1 KEGRA
6 NLKSLSLPL
15 PRRGVRTCKEI
26 SYNSLRN
33 YTLCIVHYE
42 LKQSHI
48 TPVLWLSK
56 PQHPVDYNKK
66 LSYLH
71 NNSTTIKP

>member
-1 KEGRA
+1 
-6 NLKSLSLPL
+6 
-15 PRRGVRTCKEI
+15 V
-26 SYNSLRN
+26 Y
-33 YTLCIVHYE
+33 YE
-42 LKQSHI
+42 LKQFHI
-48 TPVLWLSK
+48 TPVLWLYK

>member
-1 KEGRA
+1 MHYALCIVNYELNPIQHSSFYIK
-6 NLKSLSLPL
+6 
-15 PRRGVRTCKEI
+15 
-26 SYNSLRN
+26 N